1 QALRRLPGAGRHD
14 RLRPLPGYDVRTEP
28 VPLLPLAVRGQSQRE
43 GSAGMMSP
51 DLDGVGDAMPAGFFA
66 GAQQIVDRRGV
77 AAAALRRTMAIGL
90 GELAALGM
98 RLQAEARGDRGRV
111 AAQVMSF
118 ATVAAIDGRL
128 ANSSYQRARFGRPL
142 RQFSAA
148 KRKSR

>member
-1 QALRRLPGAGRHD
+1 M
-14 RLRPLPGYDVRTEP
+14 VR
-28 VPLLPLAVRGQSQRE
+28 
-43 GSAGMMSP
+43 P
-51 DLDGVGDAMPAGFFA
+51 DLDRVGDAMPARLLA

-77 AAAALRRTMAIGL
+77 AAAALRRTVAIGL
-90 GELAALGM
+90 DEPAALGM
-98 RLQAEARGDRGRV
+98 RLQAEARGDRGRL

-118 ATVAAIDGRL
+118 ATVAVIDGRL